1 VRHRLHGCNC
11 RRSQPLG
18 LDELMIVNPAP
29 PDDLLMG
36 DDGTVYQVHG
46 LGGSERRQGFGRLFL
61 GEDGTVYE
69 VVPP

>member
-1 VRHRLHGCNC
+1 
-11 RRSQPLG
+11 
-18 LDELMIVNPAP
+18 MIVNPAP

-46 LGGSERRQGFGRLFL
+46 LGESERRQGFGQLFL